1 MSIEK
6 RKGSFLRNLLKN
18 NMKNLK
24 QTKMQLGIS
33 PERLAELCRA
43 TLIASAGS
51 STRLEGSKL
60 SDKDVEQVLN
70 IVSGR
75 K

>member
-1 MSIEK
+1 MTNPKQIK
-6 RKGSFLRNLLKN
+6 KN
-18 NMKNLK
+18 
-24 QTKMQLGIS
+24 LGIS
-33 PERLAELCRA
+33 PERLAELRRA

-60 SDKDVEQVLN
+60 SDKEVEKLVNTVFEQ
-70 IVSGR
+70 

>member
-1 MSIEK
+1 MK
-6 RKGSFLRNLLKN
+6 KPRHKKN
-18 NMKNLK
+18 I
-24 QTKMQLGIS
+24 GIS
-33 PERLAELCRA
+33 PERLAELRRT

-60 SDKDVEQVLN
+60 SDKDVERVFN

-75 K
+75 NLEHQTS

>member
-1 MSIEK
+1 MTK
-6 RKGSFLRNLLKN
+6 
-18 NMKNLK
+18 LK
-24 QTKMQLGIS
+24 QTKKQLGIT
-33 PERLAELCRA
+33 PERLAELRRA

-60 SDKDVEQVLN
+60 SDKEVEQVAN
-70 IVSGR
+70 IVFGQ

>member
-1 MSIEK
+1 MMT
-6 RKGSFLRNLLKN
+6 NNYTTKN
-18 NMKNLK
+18 F
-24 QTKMQLGIS
+24 GIS
-33 PERLAELCRA
+33 PGRLAELGRA
-43 TLIASAGS
+43 TIIASAGS

-60 SDKDVEQVLN
+60 SDKDVERVFN